1 MAIPFVGGIIERV
14 SDGEVEI
21 LMQTRWKPSHDPL
34 YSGTLEFPAG
44 VLDKPYE
51 LVYETLKREI
61 KEECGLTLKRIKND
75 SQTKKYK
82 PKGSD
87 ESFGFRPFCCV
98 QQLKNG
104 KPWIG
109 FIFLCEVE
117 NSEPKAQASE
127 VKDVQWMKASEV
139 KRIFENAPEKLFTVE
154 IAAWE
159 YYFKEFAAKPS
170 AGSGQEK
177 NFLAENL

>member
-1 MAIPFVGGIIERV
+1 MERKKYKMAIPFVGGIIERV

-98 QQLKNG
+98 QQ
-104 KPWIG
+104 
-109 FIFLCEVE
+109 VE